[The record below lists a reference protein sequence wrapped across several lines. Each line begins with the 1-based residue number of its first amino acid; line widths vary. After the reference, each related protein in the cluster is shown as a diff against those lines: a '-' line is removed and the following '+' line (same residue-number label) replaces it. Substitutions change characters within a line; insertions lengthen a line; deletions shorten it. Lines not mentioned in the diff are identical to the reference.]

1 MLLPIAGG
9 GGGIQ
14 DFHAAFCLVPSE
26 LGNLGCSPWTGG
38 KMAGGGG
45 RDVHLSV
52 LCRALS
58 LVLQHWSCFSYR
70 SLPPFPS
77 VS

>member
-1 MLLPIAGG
+1 MLPSALYLLNWETLAVLPGQVGIWQVEEGG
-9 GGGIQ
+9 LCI
-14 DFHAAFCLVPSE
+14 CL
-26 LGNLGCSPWTGG
+26 
-38 KMAGGGG
+38 
-45 RDVHLSV
+45 V

-58 LVLQHWSCFSYR
+58 LMSQHWSCFSYR